1 LGICLLRLLGSI
13 FVEPAFEQADGVEE
27 VIVVPDQIVVA
38 VVAKLGLYEFG
49 GSGGRLAKLLRIL
62 EKLNCRA
69 EFAAHIWQTRVPFGE
84 AKLPSQICG
93 AYLATTR
100 PAWPNLRR
108 MLG

>member
-1 LGICLLRLLGSI
+1 
-13 FVEPAFEQADGVEE
+13 
-27 VIVVPDQIVVA
+27 VPDQIVVA

-69 EFAAHIWQTRVPFGE
+69 EFAAHIWQTQVPFGE